1 MHIRW
6 EVIILSPDLERR
18 RELAKILTSNGIEFA
33 YASSIEDCKEIVA
46 RESVGLIFWD
56 GYLADGAC
64 RDLLDSIWSL
74 DRRVKI
80 VLMPHGEDRENHEAI
95 ERTGAFGV
103 VPFPCQPTDIEWI
116 LSRALRAERAED
128 KLEHSRAQHLHS

>member
-18 RELAKILTSNGIEFA
+18 RDLAKILTANGIEFA
-33 YASSIEDCKEIVA
+33 YASSIEDCTEIVA
-46 RESVGLIFWD
+46 RESVRLIFWD
-56 GYLADGAC
+56 ARLADGAC
-64 RDLLDSIWSL
+64 RDLLNSIWSL

-80 VLMPHGEDRENHEAI
+80 VLMPHGDDKENHQAM
-95 ERTGAFGV
+95 ERAGAFGV

-116 LSRALRAERAED
+116 LSRAVRAEREED
-128 KLEHSRAQHLHS
+128 TSEHSRAEHLRS

>member
-6 EVIILSPDLERR
+6 EVVILSPDLERR
-18 RELAKILTSNGIEFA
+18 RDLAKILTANGIEFA
-33 YASSIEDCKEIVA
+33 YASCIEDCKEIVA
-46 RESVGLIFWD
+46 RDSVGLIFWD
-56 GYLADGAC
+56 GHLADGAW

-80 VLMPHGEDRENHEAI
+80 VLMPHGDDRENHQAI
-95 ERTGAFGV
+95 GQMGVFGV

-116 LSRALRAERAED
+116 LSRAVRAEREEE
-128 KLEHSRAQHLHS
+128 KSEHSPMQHLHS

>member
-6 EVIILSPDLERR
+6 EVVILSTDLERR
-18 RELAKILTSNGIEFA
+18 RELAKILTTNEIEYA

-46 RESVGLIFWD
+46 RDSVGLIFWD
-56 GYLADGAC
+56 GHLVDGAGGE
-64 RDLLDSIWSL
+64 LLNSIWSL

-80 VLMPHGEDRENHEAI
+80 VLMSHVDDGEKRQAI
-95 ERTGAFGV
+95 AQMGAFGV

-116 LSRALRAERAED
+116 LSRAVRAEREEE
-128 KLEHSRAQHLHS
+128 KSEHPGLQHLHS

>member
-6 EVIILSPDLERR
+6 EVIILSADFERR
-18 RELAKILTSNGIEFA
+18 RELAKILTANGIEFA

-46 RESVGLIFWD
+46 RECVCLIFWD
-56 GYLADGAC
+56 GHLVDGAC
-64 RDLLDSIWSL
+64 RDLLHSIWSL

-80 VLMPHGEDRENHEAI
+80 VLMSHADDRVKQQAI
-95 ERTGAFGV
+95 EQMGAFGV

-116 LSRALRAERAED
+116 LSRAVRAERDED
-128 KLEHSRAQHLHS
+128 KTDHPGVQHLRF